1 MLTCDQTGDEDGDS
15 EGDEELETAMLEKMV
30 QKLSRIIKHVIPN
43 GNDIAADANLDAST
57 SNWLS
62 QSYSNKAVASVKEPD
77 RLRISLPAIGEYEGV
92 LPIEDITPVISKELL
107 DSWDFDVLEHSDDD
121 LSEIMIFLFN
131 SLGLLV
137 SFQVPMATM
146 RQFLSEISKRYIKNT
161 YHNYNHGCDVCH
173 TVYRLLMLSR
183 LNELFNPLEIF
194 STLIGALAH
203 DVGHPGLNNLFLVKS
218 KHPLALTY
226 NDKSP
231 LENMHASVLYEVVL
245 YVLDVLFAC
254 NSNSLDS

>member
-1 MLTCDQTGDEDGDS
+1 
-15 EGDEELETAMLEKMV
+15 MLEKMV
-30 QKLSRIIKHVIPN
+30 QKLSRIIKHVIPS
-43 GNDIAADANLDAST
+43 GLEIAADANIDAST

-62 QSYSNKAVASVKEPD
+62 QSYSNLAVASSTAKEPD
-77 RLRISLPAIGEYEGV
+77 RMIMRASLLSAIGEHEEMMPV
-92 LPIEDITPVISKELL
+92 VEDIATSLISKEVL
-107 DSWDFDVLEHSDDD
+107 DSWDFDVLNYPDEE
-121 LSEIMIFLFN
+121 LSEIMIFLFS

-146 RQFLSEISKRYIKNT
+146 RLFMIEISKRYIKNT

-183 LNELFNPLEIF
+183 LSAVFTPLEIF

-231 LENMHASVLYEVVL
+231 LENMHTSVLYEVLHHHDPV
-245 YVLDVLFAC
+245 
-254 NSNSLDS
+254 

>member
-1 MLTCDQTGDEDGDS
+1 
-15 EGDEELETAMLEKMV
+15 MLEKMV
-30 QKLSRIIKHVIPN
+30 QKLSRIITHVIPK
-43 GNDIAADANLDAST
+43 NDNIVVDENLDKAT

-62 QSYSNKAVASVKEPD
+62 QSYSSGGGSPVAGQEQESKI
-77 RLRISLPAIGEYEGV
+77 RTSLHYNSLRTSDEYSATTV
-92 LPIEDITPVISKELL
+92 SVISKEVL
-107 DSWDFDVLEHSDDD
+107 DSWELDVLDYPDYK

-137 SFQVPMATM
+137 SFQVPMVTM
-146 RQFLSEISKRYIKNT
+146 RLFLGEISKKYIKNT

-183 LNELFNPLEIF
+183 LSAVFTPLEIF

-203 DVGHPGLNNLFLVKS
+203 DVGHPGLNNLFLIKS
-218 KHPLALTY
+218 KHPLALAH

-231 LENMHASVLYEVVL
+231 LENMHCVALYEV
-245 YVLDVLFAC
+245 LDRIIFLLSSTCRFSTESPHNIVSTIRAYRF
-254 NSNSLDS
+254 